1 LPHDVAYW
9 EKQGWRRLVAE
20 DTAGTPKRIVA
31 MVRAV
36 DPSKPLPDVE
46 APEAVVL
53 RPEPQLDASGLPLG
67 TVSN

>member
-1 LPHDVAYW
+1 M
-9 EKQGWRRLVAE
+9 AE
-20 DTAGTPKRIVA
+20 EASSGPKRIVA

-36 DPSKPLPDVE
+36 DPSKPLPEFE

-53 RPEPQLDASGLPLG
+53 LAEPQLDASGLPLG